1 MQEAL
6 TLNGQEKRSAVRVA
20 YVSEVQCEG
29 AGIRLTAR
37 TADIS
42 TSGVFVHS
50 KICCEAGTILTL
62 RFTVGSTQIEA
73 NGEVCYSLPLIGMGV
88 RFLDLKADYR
98 AAIEQMVEG
107 LSETG
112 CEEIGTHLHNLIPSG
127 VEPVDKLLGGLH
139 PGHLYLT
146 HGDASG
152 KSLFGIQFIIEGLKR
167 GQKAALIIPYSP
179 EDAIRRFVRLGY
191 DCLRDIDSNR
201 LVIFKYPED
210 IGEQILELRE
220 LAPVLRDLESMLAET
235 GPERLVFDPVTRL
248 LTGRKEEL
256 ADRATEFA
264 VWVRSFGATV
274 LLIATGDHGD
284 AVENLMPMVKESF
297 RFEVKEDR
305 DRFIRQIVFET
316 SPTIPDQS
324 IRVDPS
330 RGISLVESQRP
341 NGYEESGTTPAMVL
355 GLDEDVSRVEEEGSI
370 SGAHNPNPEQTA
382 RPATAFSEMMNE
394 LRSFISD
401 LDPDPGAAENDPL
414 DGCSTT
420 AICR

>member
-6 TLNGQEKRSAVRVA
+6 RLNGQEKRSAVRVA

-29 AGIRLTAR
+29 AGTRLTAR

-50 KICCEAGTILTL
+50 KKCCEAGTILTL

-88 RFLDLKADYR
+88 RFLDLQSEYR

-107 LSETG
+107 QSETG
-112 CEEIGTHLHNLIPSG
+112 CEETGAHVHNLIPSG

-139 PGHLYLT
+139 PGHLYLA

-167 GQKAALIIPYSP
+167 GEKAALIIPYSP
-179 EDAIRRFVRLGY
+179 EDAIRRFGRLGH
-191 DCLRDIDSNR
+191 DCQQDIDSNR

-341 NGYEESGTTPAMVL
+341 NGYEGTDTTPAMVL
-355 GLDEDVSRVEEEGSI
+355 GIDEDVSRVEEEGSI
-370 SGAHNPNPEQTA
+370 SGDHNPNPEQTTK
-382 RPATAFSEMMNE
+382 PANAFSDMMNE
-394 LRSFISD
+394 LRSFISN
-401 LDPDPGAAENDPL
+401 LDPDPGVAEKDPL
-414 DGCSTT
+414 DECSTT
-420 AICR
+420 AIYR

>member
-1 MQEAL
+1 MQEDL

-20 YVSEVQCEG
+20 YVSEVQCKG
-29 AGIRLTAR
+29 AGTPLTAR

-50 KICCEAGTILTL
+50 KICCEAGAILTL
-62 RFTVGSTQIEA
+62 CFTVGSTKIEA
-73 NGEVCYSLPLIGMGV
+73 IGEVCYSLPLIGMGV
-88 RFLDLKADYR
+88 RFLDLKPEYR
-98 AAIEQMVEG
+98 AAIEQLVENM
-107 LSETG
+107 SETA
-112 CEEIGTHLHNLIPSG
+112 CEETGSHLHNLIPSG
-127 VEPVDKLLGGLH
+127 IEPVDKLLGGLH
-139 PGHLYLT
+139 PGHLYLA

-167 GQKAALIIPYSP
+167 GKKAALIVPYSP
-179 EDAIRRFVRLGY
+179 EDAIRRFTRLGY
-191 DCLRDIDSNR
+191 DCQEDIGSNR

-210 IGEQILELRE
+210 IGDQILKLRE

-264 VWVRSFGATV
+264 VWARSFGATV
-274 LLIATGDHGD
+274 LLIAKDDYGD

-330 RGISLVESQRP
+330 RGISLVEHQRD
-341 NGYEESGTTPAMVL
+341 NDHEQSEMTPATVL
-355 GLDEDVSRVEEEGSI
+355 GIDENVSRFADEGSI
-370 SGAHNPNPEQTA
+370 TNDHSVSQERTA
-382 RPATAFSEMMNE
+382 KPANDFSEMMNE
-394 LRSFISD
+394 LRIFISD
-401 LDPDPGAAENDPL
+401 LDPDSGVAEKDPQ
-414 DGCSTT
+414 DCSTS
-420 AICR
+420 AIYR

>member
-1 MQEAL
+1 MQEAS
-6 TLNGQEKRSAVRVA
+6 TLNGNEKRSAVRVA

-29 AGIRLTAR
+29 AGTRLTAR

-62 RFTVGSTQIEA
+62 RFAVDLTKIEA
-73 NGEVCYSLPLIGMGV
+73 IGEVCYSLPLIGMGV
-88 RFLDLKADYR
+88 RFLDLKREYR
-98 AAIEQMVEG
+98 AAIEELVEG
-107 LSETG
+107 LSETA
-112 CEEIGTHLHNLIPSG
+112 CEEPGAHVHHLIPSG
-127 VEPVDKLLGGLH
+127 VEPVDKLLGGLQ
-139 PGHLYLT
+139 PGHLYLA

-152 KSLFGIQFIIEGLKR
+152 KSLFGTQFIIEGLKR
-167 GQKAALIIPYSP
+167 GKKAALIVPYSP
-179 EDAIRRFVRLGY
+179 EDAIRRFARLGY
-191 DCLRDIDSNR
+191 DCLQDIDSNR
-201 LVIFKYPED
+201 LVIFKYPDD

-324 IRVDPS
+324 IRVDPL
-330 RGISLVESQRP
+330 RGISLVEHQRP
-341 NGYEESGTTPAMVL
+341 NDHQGSGTASATVL
-355 GLDEDVSRVEEEGSI
+355 GIDEDLSRFADEGSI
-370 SGAHNPNPEQTA
+370 SHDHSSNPESTA
-382 RPATAFSEMMNE
+382 KPANPFSEMMNE

-401 LDPDPGAAENDPL
+401 LDPDPGVAEKDPL

-420 AICR
+420 AIYR